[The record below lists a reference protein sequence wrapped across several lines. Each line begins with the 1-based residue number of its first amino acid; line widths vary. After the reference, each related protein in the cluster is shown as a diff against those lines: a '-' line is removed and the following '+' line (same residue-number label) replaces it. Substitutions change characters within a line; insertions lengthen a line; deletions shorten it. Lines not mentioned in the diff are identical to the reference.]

1 MLNLL
6 KQSDVHL
13 QGDPNKTV
21 LLQGEDGKTQ
31 VFVNTDEQFVRNH
44 FGNGKSFEDIGDG
57 KEEIEFELPFRLH
70 KDSTTMISTA
80 GGSLSPAIPA
90 ITYHNHV
97 WWYWTYDLSFKD
109 DNGVIK
115 ASFTLKSIGPNDHPT
130 AELPRGALGENI
142 PRTQAAPKLK
152 NPILHIGEKTF
163 KLSAVLGTPDQ
174 SYCILDFLNL
184 DEFKSY
190 FTEESPLLSLNVT
203 CVIPVSY
210 FDVENLAGFNQPIT
224 DIVPKNVSQ
233 TLEKII
239 KGEKVNGADFVLTFG
254 DSSKNDSVEFFV
266 HRAALARTSSLLG
279 QIFVTK
285 MNPPGD
291 QILVPTAEDRFIFPH
306 LRPQDAQFFLTY
318 FYTQQITLP
327 HFGAFA
333 RIGRV
338 FCMIAERPQVFHLFK
353 QWQRLLVERL
363 LNAKKNTKD
372 DSKEVIEESV
382 KALIG
387 IYSAPYGG
395 LPVAKRVA
403 ASLLADKI
411 NQYESNS
418 KNLVANLREDPN
430 FKQYDLEKFLPGVVR
445 LQHYI
450 SAVKKNG
457 I

>member
-1 MLNLL
+1 MIKNWKNAKQLFIESPSAIQNPFEFPRQ
-6 KQSDVHL
+6 QSDKVSQPEVSQFRASQL
-13 QGDPNKTV
+13 LYNPNGTNSTTNEQNVDSNEIVIEENVNESRSETASMAPGDPNKTV

-31 VFVNTDEQFVRNH
+31 VFVNSDEQFVRNH

-57 KEEIEFELPFRLH
+57 KKEIEFELPFRLH

-152 NPILHIGEKTF
+152 NPILYIGEKTF
-163 KLSAVLGTPDQ
+163 KLSTVLGTPDQ
-174 SYCILDFLNL
+174 SYCILDFITL
-184 DEFKSY
+184 DEFKSN
-190 FTEESPLLSLNVT
+190 FTEESPFLSLNVT

-266 HRAALARTSSLLG
+266 HRAALARTSSLLS

-291 QILVPTAEDRFIFPH
+291 QILVPSAEDRFIFPH

-338 FCMIAERPQVFHLFK
+338 FCMVAERPQVFHLFK

-363 LNAKKNTKD
+363 LNAKK
-372 DSKEVIEESV
+372 VSV
-382 KALIG
+382 LT
-387 IYSAPYGG
+387 
-395 LPVAKRVA
+395 LH
-403 ASLLADKI
+403 L
-411 NQYESNS
+411 
-418 KNLVANLREDPN
+418 
-430 FKQYDLEKFLPGVVR
+430 
-445 LQHYI
+445 
-450 SAVKKNG
+450 
-457 I
+457 